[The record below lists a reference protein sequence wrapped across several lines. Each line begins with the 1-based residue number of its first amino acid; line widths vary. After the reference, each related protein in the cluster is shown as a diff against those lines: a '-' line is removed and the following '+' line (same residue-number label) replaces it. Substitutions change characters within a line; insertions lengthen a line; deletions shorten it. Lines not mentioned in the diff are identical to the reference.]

1 MSRPKNIRRFWLWV
15 GIGLL
20 IELAVLTL
28 WKRPYWFFPQGEVS
42 EYYTRYAGAH
52 GINAAFVKD
61 YRVNDTLRLDVT
73 VLEVTDSAVWE
84 QVCGELRLLTN
95 EWIMTN
101 VPEEVRDVYF
111 EPGGFE
117 SFVLR
122 DTLDVG
128 GKPTPLQ
135 TVFIYQRLDRTIC
148 IFHRVT
154 EEQYDAIMLKNMDD
168 IEPQG
173 EAHQT
178 PQCDRLPEHD
188 CCGKVHFNGF
198 ISFSK
203 GNLLGI
209 ADSNGN
215 LLTPAK
221 WKTLTTKDDHLFL
234 EAEGQTYAMDS
245 LGNLTVTDEKI
256 D

>member
-1 MSRPKNIRRFWLWV
+1 MIRSRHIRRFWLWV

-20 IELAVLTL
+20 IELTVLTL
-28 WKRPYWFFPQGEVS
+28 WKRPYWFFPSDEVS
-42 EYYTRYAGAH
+42 EYYTRYAGTP

-61 YRVNDTLRLDVT
+61 YRINDTLLLDVT
-73 VLEVTDSAVWE
+73 VLEVTDSAVWDP
-84 QVCGELRLLTN
+84 VCAELGLMTN

-101 VPEEVRDVYF
+101 ESEEFRDVWF
-111 EPGGFE
+111 DPSGFE
-117 SFVLR
+117 SYVLF
-122 DTLDVG
+122 DTLDVD

-135 TVFIYQRLDRTIC
+135 TVFIYTRYNRTIC
-148 IFHRVT
+148 IFHHVT
-154 EEQYDAIMLKNMDD
+154 YEQYDAIMLKNIDD

-188 CCGKVHFNGF
+188 ACGKAHFNGF
-198 ISFSK
+198 ISFRK

-221 WKTLTTKDDHLFL
+221 WKALTTKGDHLFL
-234 EAEGQTYAMDS
+234 EAEDQIYAMDS

>member
-1 MSRPKNIRRFWLWV
+1 MIRSRHIRRFWLWV

-28 WKRPYWFFPQGEVS
+28 WKRTYWLFHSNEVS
-42 EYYTRYAGAH
+42 EYYTRYAGAD

-61 YRVNDTLRLDVT
+61 YRINDTLLLDVT

-84 QVCGELRLLTN
+84 QTCAELGLRTTAQ
-95 EWIMTN
+95 I
-101 VPEEVRDVYF
+101 PEECRDF
-111 EPGGFE
+111 FLEPGGFE
-117 SFVLR
+117 SFVLH
-122 DTLDVG
+122 DTLDVR
-128 GKPTPLQ
+128 GKPTPLR
-135 TVFIYQRLDRTIC
+135 TLFIFQRFERTLC
-148 IFHRVT
+148 IFHHVT
-154 EEQYDAIMLKNMDD
+154 EAQYDAIMLKNMDD